1 MRKILANVVIYCGD
15 EPIAYS
21 NDEKTVKLLTNDLKK
36 IPITLFSIGDSECS
50 YEKYQKWLETRVF
63 PENRIDKQELLEK
76 MKLPFRDINKILKLT
91 NGVMVGD
98 NFWIDWDKEIEI
110 E

>member
-36 IPITLFSIGDSECS
+36 IPISLFSLGESECT
-50 YEKYQKWLETRVF
+50 YEKYEKWLGTRVF
-63 PENRIDKQELLEK
+63 PENRRDKQELLEK
-76 MKLPFRDINKILKLT
+76 MGLPYRDIDKIVRLT
-91 NGVMVGD
+91 NGVMAGD
-98 NFWIDWDKEIEI
+98 NFSIDWNKEIKI
-110 E
+110 G